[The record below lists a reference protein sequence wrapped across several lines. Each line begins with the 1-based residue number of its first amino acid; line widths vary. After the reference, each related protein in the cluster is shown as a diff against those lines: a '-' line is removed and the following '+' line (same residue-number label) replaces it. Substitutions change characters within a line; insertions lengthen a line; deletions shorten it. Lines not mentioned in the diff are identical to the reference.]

1 MGFVLLKKMKL
12 IVRICKRY
20 LTKMTEHLTT
30 VVFYVFN
37 CMFSFAF
44 KNVSKDDLHDKCSSI
59 YRVADLAIRRRE
71 HILNIALSSPLSC
84 NIMGLLL
91 RGVVAEINLFVFK
104 VDPMIIKDELQ
115 ILRINEMAQGIF
127 HPTTFESIQICE
139 KMKFMSTKC
148 EKTIALLALYQLA
161 CGDIGEAW
169 DIALKGNS
177 MEVQNVLSCIDI
189 NVANIISN
197 LV

>member
-1 MGFVLLKKMKL
+1 MIEHDTLQLL
-12 IVRICKRY
+12 C
-20 LTKMTEHLTT
+20 
-30 VVFYVFN
+30 F
-37 CMFSFAF
+37 MFSIAF

-59 YRVADLAIRRRE
+59 YRVADIAIRKRE
-71 HILNIALSSPLSC
+71 HCIIFATFLQYNEFTF
-84 NIMGLLL
+84 N
-91 RGVVAEINLFVFK
+91 
-104 VDPMIIKDELQ
+104 PMIIKDELQ

-169 DIALKGNS
+169 DIALKGKS
-177 MEVQNVLSCIDI
+177 MEVQNVLLNIDL
-189 NVANIISN
+189 NVANILVN
-197 LV
+197 LNNQ